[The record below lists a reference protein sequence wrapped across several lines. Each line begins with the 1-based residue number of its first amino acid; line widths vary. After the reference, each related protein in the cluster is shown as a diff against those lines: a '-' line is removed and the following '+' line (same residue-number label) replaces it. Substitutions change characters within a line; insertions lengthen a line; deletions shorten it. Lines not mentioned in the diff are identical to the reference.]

1 VIRIKGVIAAAI
13 TLALV
18 IVFGIFLMNP
28 LAKMA
33 MISAGEAVF
42 KAKTEIREVSIK
54 PMESRLVIRG
64 LAVADRER
72 EFKNLFEAEEIT
84 ADLQLTKLL
93 LKKVII
99 DELEIINL
107 SVATDRKTSGFLPT
121 SKLKKLEKKEGKSGG
136 FLDDM
141 MKKAGDKAGS
151 EASKLPA
158 VKLADTAMKIKDSDI
173 SSLVKKEDLESYKK
187 ILEIEKVINEKKG
200 ATQASV
206 NSVNIEGN
214 ISRVKAAA
222 ESAKAVKVASLQD
235 VPEAKKKLDEL
246 LKAKSELETA
256 QKSVNEAKQ
265 SVEDFVSYA
274 KAAPGEVNAAK
285 ERDIAALM
293 KKFNIDL
300 IDPSSIEKTLIG
312 PVWYGRVKNA
322 MEIAVAAKKYMPVG
336 KKKNG
341 KFFLERKKGAG
352 RVIVFVTELPSLWIK
367 KVKISVKGGIEAHR
381 YVFKGTIQDVTSEQA
396 ATGKPTTF
404 NVSLEKGRVVY
415 GAEGSIR
422 HIENINDAYRIYA
435 KNLPPEISGLSKV
448 DYGSVK
454 MGVNAMDTAIS
465 VKMTD
470 DTLVLSGTAGLK
482 EIKFEPD
489 DRNNLV
495 YQALN
500 GIDTV
505 NVGFDVKNTKSG
517 PEVSA
522 TSDAL
527 ERIKKA
533 IDKLLGSKVSEAKE
547 KAKKEIDGLVKK
559 EMQGLTSS
567 IDKATESLKSQ
578 VKGYEDKL
586 KSSTAVIDSAAAEL
600 NKKISGAAAPDALKG
615 LFGK

>member
-1 VIRIKGVIAAAI
+1 
-13 TLALV
+13 
-18 IVFGIFLMNP
+18 
-28 LAKMA
+28 
-33 MISAGEAVF
+33 
-42 KAKTEIREVSIK
+42 
-54 PMESRLVIRG
+54 
-64 LAVADRER
+64 
-72 EFKNLFEAEEIT
+72 
-84 ADLQLTKLL
+84 
-93 LKKVII
+93 
-99 DELEIINL
+99 
-107 SVATDRKTSGFLPT
+107 RKTSGFLPT

-527 ERIKKA
+527 ERI
-533 IDKLLGSKVSEAKE
+533 
-547 KAKKEIDGLVKK
+547 
-559 EMQGLTSS
+559 
-567 IDKATESLKSQ
+567 
-578 VKGYEDKL
+578 
-586 KSSTAVIDSAAAEL
+586 
-600 NKKISGAAAPDALKG
+600 
-615 LFGK
+615 